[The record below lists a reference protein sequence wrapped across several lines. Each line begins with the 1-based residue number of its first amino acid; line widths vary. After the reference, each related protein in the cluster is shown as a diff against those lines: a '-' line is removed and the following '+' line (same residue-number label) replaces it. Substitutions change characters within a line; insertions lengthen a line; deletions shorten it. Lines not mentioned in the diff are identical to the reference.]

1 LYLLI
6 LSEDYSLLLGATF
19 VFVALAAIMWVT
31 RRTDWYQLGERA
43 RRAIAEES

>member
-1 LYLLI
+1 
-6 LSEDYSLLLGATF
+6 
-19 VFVALAAIMWVT
+19 MWVT